1 MIRRIAVAATI
12 GLLFTSSAMAGE
24 IRLGGVQGSV
34 LVNQNG
40 RFVPVTAGTTLRA
53 GDRIMAMDGS
63 ASVTYAD
70 GCKVNVGARSMATV
84 GTTSPCAG
92 GSSGVVRAASSDG
105 YGSSAGDDD
114 GSSILPDCGS
124 SIWCV
129 NGGGFGLWTAFGIT
143 TAVVVGNALSSDEK
157 PSSP

>member
-12 GLLFTSSAMAGE
+12 GMLLSSQALAGE
-24 IRLGGVQGSV
+24 AQLAGVQGSV

-40 RFVPVTAGTTLRA
+40 RYVPVTAGTKLKA

-70 GCKVNVGARSMATV
+70 GCKVSVGARSMATV
-84 GTTSPCAG
+84 GSSSPCAG
-92 GSSGVVRAASSDG
+92 GSAGVVRAAAADGYSSDKG
-105 YGSSAGDDD
+105 TLWFDD
-114 GSSILPDCGS
+114 
-124 SIWCV
+124 
-129 NGGGFGLWTAFGIT
+129 NTGLWMWLAFGAA
-143 TAVVVGNALSSDEK
+143 TAIVVGKAINDDET